1 MRAPLAAVA
10 IATALAA
17 ACGPKLAFDP
27 AEVARHKMLA
37 GAPPGF
43 LFGAATSAHQIE
55 GGTNNDWTAWEKG
68 SYPDGTP
75 HVAGGASAAR
85 AADSWNLWRSDL
97 AALQLLGANAY
108 RLGIEWSRLEPA
120 PGAWDAAPDQGLCAC
135 R

>member
-10 IATALAA
+10 LAPVLAA

-27 AEVARHKMLA
+27 AEVAAHKMLA
-37 GAPPGF
+37 GAPRGF

-55 GGTNNDWTAWEKG
+55 GGTTNDWTAWEKG

-75 HVAGGASAAR
+75 HVVDGVSAAR

-97 AALQLLGANAY
+97 AALQLLGANA
-108 RLGIEWSRLEPA
+108 
-120 PGAWDAAPDQGLCAC
+120 
-135 R
+135 